1 MTDPAWVAALDDL
14 EQQLSGHRL
23 LLALDSDVTADTV
36 TWAPP
41 SGLGPVPSD
50 SLLRARAL
58 LQQLEDV
65 VEQLQ
70 RARAQTGRGLR
81 LHRALP
87 SRTRRGSCYVD
98 VRG

>member
-1 MTDPAWVAALDDL
+1 MTEQSWTAALDDL

-23 LLALDSDVTADTV
+23 LLALDSDVPAAAV
-36 TWAPP
+36 VWAPP

-58 LQQLEDV
+58 LQQLEEV
-65 VEQLQ
+65 VEQLE
-70 RARAQTGRGLR
+70 RARAGTRRGLR

-87 SRTRRGSCYVD
+87 SRSPRGSSYVD